1 MVVVPRWAGGGWST
15 RLGKKRFEGG
25 SKEVLEY
32 YRSVHR
38 SGSRV
43 KREEKQDSN
52 SGEKVIVAFSENF
65 LRFESSSIVDGPV
78 DGLVC

>member
-25 SKEVLEY
+25 SKEVLQICAH
-32 YRSVHR
+32 RSV
-38 SGSRV
+38 RV

-52 SGEKVIVAFSENF
+52 SGEKVIVAFSEKM
-65 LRFESSSIVDGPV
+65 G
-78 DGLVC
+78 

>member
-52 SGEKVIVAFSENF
+52 SGEKVIVAFSEKM
-65 LRFESSSIVDGPV
+65 G
-78 DGLVC
+78 

>member
-15 RLGKKRFEGG
+15 RLGKKRFEA
-25 SKEVLEY
+25 SKEVLEC

-38 SGSRV
+38 SVRRV

-52 SGEKVIVAFSENF
+52 SGEKVIVAFSEKM
-65 LRFESSSIVDGPV
+65 G
-78 DGLVC
+78 

>member
-38 SGSRV
+38 SKICTSKTSTERRSKIRIPE
-43 KREEKQDSN
+43 KR
-52 SGEKVIVAFSENF
+52 
-65 LRFESSSIVDGPV
+65 
-78 DGLVC
+78 

>member
-1 MVVVPRWAGGGWST
+1 VVVVPRWAGGGWST

-38 SGSRV
+38 SSVRV

-52 SGEKVIVAFSENF
+52 SGEKVIVAFSEKM
-65 LRFESSSIVDGPV
+65 G
-78 DGLVC
+78 